1 MDDDSLE
8 DQINQTRHNLP
19 VRLSEIYGDWSHGWT
34 TGPSLRTATVEAA
47 GDDKSKEARDKP
59 EVNDRQREQSRPN
72 HTLANQARKVG
83 RSLKNAALS
92 ANDPGRENLNSASQE
107 LNTEAADIAFAG
119 TAGLI
124 RGLKAGYAS
133 HKKHAERSQK
143 GKEGEI
149 VSADPAAIDAFI
161 ASLPPPPKA
170 IAPPLRQL
178 PAPGRYSGAERD

>member
-8 DQINQTRHNLP
+8 DQINQTRDNLP
-19 VRLSEIYGDWSHGWT
+19 MRLSEIYGDWSHGWT
-34 TGPSLRTATVEAA
+34 TGPSLRMATVENTTE
-47 GDDKSKEARDKP
+47 DKSKEARDRS
-59 EVNDRQREQSRPN
+59 EANDRQRKQSRSN

-83 RSLKNAALS
+83 KSLKDAALS
-92 ANDPGRENLNSASQE
+92 ANDPARENLNSASQE

-119 TAGLI
+119 TAGFI

-133 HKKHAERSQK
+133 HKSQK
-143 GKEGEI
+143 GKDGEI
-149 VSADPAAIDAFI
+149 VSADPAAIEAFL

-170 IAPPLRQL
+170 IAPPLKQL

>member
-34 TGPSLRTATVEAA
+34 TGPSLCTATVEDTTA
-47 GDDKSKEARDKP
+47 DKSKEGRDRSGA
-59 EVNDRQREQSRPN
+59 EDRDRKQSRSN

-83 RSLKNAALS
+83 KSLKDAALS

-133 HKKHAERSQK
+133 HKRHAEKSQK
-143 GKEGEI
+143 GKDGEI